1 MGLWK
6 CSVMDE
12 EDKRKEKQ
20 REKEKQKTLPRRRS
34 GVSYEFDTSCCFLV
48 YARTVPSSMT
58 TRASCLTSSAS
69 CNAFTLQS
77 SAGPCKPYFRL
88 PHLSSSPPGPHS
100 SSHPTTPTAN
110 TTGRQKGMGKYG
122 ISAPRTNEEYEM
134 TDDSVISKA
143 SAKTSSPF
151 CRKLFLFFTAST
163 AALGGILFGYDIGVI
178 SGALL
183 QLRRDFQLSCDQQS
197 IVVSFLLLGA
207 IIGALVSG
215 FLVDLLGRWITIVLN
230 GFFFIL
236 GSLTIALA
244 QSFTI
249 LVIGR
254 LVLGFA
260 ISVSSV
266 AECVYISEISP
277 AKRRGQLVSLNEF
290 GITIGLVLSYLIN
303 FLYINVAHGWRYM
316 FGLSSVLAV
325 LQILMMLFLPQSPR
339 YLVLKGKEAQAAAV
353 LRRFHSEAD
362 MEEEINNIK
371 TTIDQ
376 EKMSSWKDL
385 FRSTGNLRKL
395 FFLGFGLVTFQQFTG
410 QPNMLYYAPI
420 VFRVVGFPSDS
431 AAILA
436 TLGLGTVKVSV
447 AIVAL
452 LCVDH
457 WGRRIL
463 LMIGV
468 GTMTIS
474 LIILSIG
481 SRLQNNLSSFE
492 VCRNWHDDKI
502 AHDFPP
508 FNSDFNSSSNGSFI
522 HYTMKKRELIPSSV
536 SHIVTSV
543 KFLCDTS
550 ITRKKRN
557 ENSSPYNNISIIM
570 NQSLNHAGFYNQT
583 IFKNTSRDK
592 EEPTESQ
599 SVHIIHVMTLLALMA
614 YVGAYGISFGPI
626 SWILLSE
633 IYPPSIRGRA
643 VGVVIIIN
651 WTANFIVSSS
661 FLHVIHLITLP
672 WTFLL
677 FAVISSIA
685 FIFIFYCVPETKNKT
700 LEQIARE
707 LSTMRRSGCVTTT
720 QQTSSVA
727 EMLLPFHQIL
737 SIC

>member
-1 MGLWK
+1 MQENGDQTRLAK
-6 CSVMDE
+6 VDGN
-12 EDKRKEKQ
+12 D
-20 REKEKQKTLPRRRS
+20 
-34 GVSYEFDTSCCFLV
+34 D
-48 YARTVPSSMT
+48 VPVDNS
-58 TRASCLTSSAS
+58 
-69 CNAFTLQS
+69 FVQS
-77 SAGPCKPYFRL
+77 QDVPMS
-88 PHLSSSPPGPHS
+88 
-100 SSHPTTPTAN
+100 
-110 TTGRQKGMGKYG
+110 QDG

-134 TDDSVISKA
+134 TDDSVISKT

-151 CRKLFLFFTAST
+151 WRKLFLFFTAST

-230 GFFFIL
+230 GFLFIL

-277 AKRRGQLVSLNEF
+277 ARQND
-290 GITIGLVLSYLIN
+290 YL
-303 FLYINVAHGWRYM
+303 RYM

-339 YLVLKGKEAQAAAV
+339 YLVLKGKEVQ
-353 LRRFHSEAD
+353 L
-362 MEEEINNIK
+362 
-371 TTIDQ
+371 Q
-376 EKMSSWKDL
+376 MSSWKDL

-395 FFLGFGLVTFQQFTG
+395 FLLGFGLVTFQQFTG

-420 VFRVVGFPSDS
+420 VFRAVGFPSDS

-492 VCRNWHDDKI
+492 VCRNWHDAKI
-502 AHDFPP
+502 AHNFPS

-522 HYTMKKRELIPSSV
+522 HYTMTKRELIPSSV

-557 ENSSPYNNISIIM
+557 ENTSRYNNISIIM
-570 NQSLNHAGFYNQT
+570 NQSLIHTGFYNQT
-583 IFKNTSRDK
+583 ISKNTSRDK
-592 EEPTESQ
+592 EESTESQ

-614 YVGAYGISFGPI
+614 YVGAYGISFGPSMYCRI
-626 SWILLSE
+626 SIF
-633 IYPPSIRGRA
+633 
-643 VGVVIIIN
+643 
-651 WTANFIVSSS
+651 TD
-661 FLHVIHLITLP
+661 LITLP

-707 LSTMRRSGCVTTT
+707 LSTIRPPNKPHLWQRCCFRFTRHCPSA
-720 QQTSSVA
+720 SSYTRVSVD
-727 EMLLPFHQIL
+727 EQHSPTLRPMDRDI
-737 SIC
+737 I

>member
-1 MGLWK
+1 ML
-6 CSVMDE
+6 
-12 EDKRKEKQ
+12 
-20 REKEKQKTLPRRRS
+20 S
-34 GVSYEFDTSCCFLV
+34 GVEDDGSNYLDITETESQLRGLLKAED
-48 YARTVPSSMT
+48 
-58 TRASCLTSSAS
+58 
-69 CNAFTLQS
+69 
-77 SAGPCKPYFRL
+77 
-88 PHLSSSPPGPHS
+88 
-100 SSHPTTPTAN
+100 
-110 TTGRQKGMGKYG
+110 G

-277 AKRRGQLVSLNEF
+277 A
-290 GITIGLVLSYLIN
+290 
-303 FLYINVAHGWRYM
+303 
-316 FGLSSVLAV
+316 
-325 LQILMMLFLPQSPR
+325 
-339 YLVLKGKEAQAAAV
+339 AAAV

-557 ENSSPYNNISIIM
+557 ENTSPYNNISIIM

-707 LSTMRRSGCVTTT
+707 LSTIRPPNKPHLWQRCCFRFTRYCPSARSYTRV
-720 QQTSSVA
+720 SVD
-727 EMLLPFHQIL
+727 EQHSPTLRPMDRDI
-737 SIC
+737 I